1 MTSWTKRI
9 HRVLD
14 VVKRILSNT
23 VVPDKIILNLAEDE
37 FVNKEKDLPSDLVEL
52 STTNDIFD
60 IYWVK

>member
-9 HRVLD
+9 HKVLG

-37 FVNKEKDLPSDLVEL
+37 FVNKEKDLPSDLVEF
-52 STTNDIFD
+52 SKTNDIFD